1 MSPPS
6 TGSRVLLSL
15 VVPPVLEEPLVDW
28 LLDFD
33 AELGFDSFPLNGH
46 SSHHRDLSL
55 AEQVTGRRRR
65 VRFELELSEAV
76 WPELIAKLQLDF
88 AGAGLQ
94 FRVTPILAQGL
105 L

>member
-1 MSPPS
+1 MTASP

-46 SSHHRDLSL
+46 SSHHRELSL
-55 AEQVTGRRRR
+55 AEQVTGRKRQ
-65 VRFELELSEAV
+65 VRFELELAESV
-76 WPELIAKLQLDF
+76 WPELIAKLQRDF
-88 AGAGLQ
+88 DGAGLQ
-94 FRVTPILAQGL
+94 YRVTPILAQGL
-105 L
+105 V